1 LEEDLDMRK
10 NLFWLS
16 QEQWNRIEPRLPTD
30 VGGVER
36 ADDAREAD
44 GLAGADEGG
53 QFPEPVIHTLGV

>member
-1 LEEDLDMRK
+1 MRK

-36 ADDAREAD
+36 ADDR
-44 GLAGADEGG
+44 GVISGG
-53 QFPEPVIHTLGV
+53 